1 MTVTRGVVTLS
12 LVTVLAGPLL
22 AATPALAVPA
32 LATPVLAAPE
42 PAAVALAASQP
53 AVAVFAVPE
62 WPTGVLA
69 VPERAVAVAPASE
82 RAVAVA
88 PASERAV
95 AVAPASER
103 AVAVALAPQPE
114 GPPGGA
120 PQPTP
125 AVDIFVEVSPST
137 VQPGYLVGIRASCR
151 DNSVGATV
159 VSDAFGA
166 VGVQPQRGVLTA
178 APMVRER
185 TRPGNYRVKLECR
198 DGETASTMLQVVKKV
213 PVQPSRG
220 PATGFGGST
229 GGMTG
234 KLLLPGGA
242 ALIITGLV
250 LAVMALRRPRAAA
263 RR

>member
-1 MTVTRGVVTLS
+1 MVAVTRGVVTLS
-12 LVTVLAGPLL
+12 LVAVFAGPLL
-22 AATPALAVPA
+22 AAAPALA
-32 LATPVLAAPE
+32 APQ
-42 PAAVALAASQP
+42 PAAVARAVSEP
-53 AVAVFAVPE
+53 AVAGFPLPERPDAVLAVPE
-62 WPTGVLA
+62 QAVAVAP
-69 VPERAVAVAPASE
+69 VPERAVAA
-82 RAVAVA
+82 
-88 PASERAV
+88 
-95 AVAPASER
+95 
-103 AVAVALAPQPE
+103 APQPE

-120 PQPTP
+120 PQPAP
-125 AVDIFVEVSPST
+125 SVDIFVEVSPST

-166 VGVQPQRGVLTA
+166 VGVQPQGGVLTA

-242 ALIITGLV
+242 ALTITGLI
-250 LAVMALRRPRAAA
+250 LAVMALRRPRAAP

>member
-1 MTVTRGVVTLS
+1 MVTVTRSGVTLS
-12 LVTVLAGPLL
+12 VLAVLVGPLL
-22 AATPALAVPA
+22 AAAPALAAPA
-32 LATPVLAAPE
+32 PVASVLAAPA
-42 PAAVALAASQP
+42 PVARVLAAP
-53 AVAVFAVPE
+53 
-62 WPTGVLA
+62 
-69 VPERAVAVAPASE
+69 
-82 RAVAVA
+82 
-88 PASERAV
+88 
-95 AVAPASER
+95 
-103 AVAVALAPQPE
+103 APQPD
-114 GPPGGA
+114 GPPGGTS
-120 PQPTP
+120 QPSP
-125 AVDIFVEVSPST
+125 VDIFVEVSPST

-178 APMVRER
+178 APMVRDR

-213 PVQPSRG
+213 PSQPSRG
-220 PATGFGGST
+220 PATGFGGGA

-242 ALIITGLV
+242 ALTITGLI
-250 LAVMALRRPRAAA
+250 LAVTALRRPRPVHGAT

>member
-1 MTVTRGVVTLS
+1 MVTVTRGVVTLS

-22 AATPALAVPA
+22 AATPALA
-32 LATPVLAAPE
+32 APE

-53 AVAVFAVPE
+53 AAAVFAVPE
-62 WPTGVLA
+62 RPAAVLA
-69 VPERAVAVAPASE
+69 VPEQAVAVAPAS
-82 RAVAVA
+82 AQAAAVA
-88 PASERAV
+88 PASEWTV
-95 AVAPASER
+95 AVAP
-103 AVAVALAPQPE
+103 APQPE
-114 GPPGGA
+114 GPPGGR

-220 PATGFGGST
+220 PATGFGGSS

>member
-1 MTVTRGVVTLS
+1 MVTVTRGGVLLS
-12 LVTVLAGPLL
+12 VLTVLASPLL
-22 AATPALAVPA
+22 ASPPAFAAPVPVASVLAARVPVA
-32 LATPVLAAPE
+32 SVLAARVPVVSVLAAPV
-42 PAAVALAASQP
+42 PVASVLAAP
-53 AVAVFAVPE
+53 
-62 WPTGVLA
+62 
-69 VPERAVAVAPASE
+69 
-82 RAVAVA
+82 
-88 PASERAV
+88 
-95 AVAPASER
+95 
-103 AVAVALAPQPE
+103 APQPE

-125 AVDIFVEVSPST
+125 IDIFVEVSPST
-137 VQPGYLVGIRASCR
+137 VQPGYLVGIRASCQ

-166 VGVQPQRGVLTA
+166 VGVQPQGGVLTA

-213 PVQPSRG
+213 PAHPSRG
-220 PATGFGGST
+220 PATGFGG
-229 GGMTG
+229 GADGMTG

-242 ALIITGLV
+242 ALTITGLI
-250 LAVMALRRPRAAA
+250 LAIVALRRPHALRAAA